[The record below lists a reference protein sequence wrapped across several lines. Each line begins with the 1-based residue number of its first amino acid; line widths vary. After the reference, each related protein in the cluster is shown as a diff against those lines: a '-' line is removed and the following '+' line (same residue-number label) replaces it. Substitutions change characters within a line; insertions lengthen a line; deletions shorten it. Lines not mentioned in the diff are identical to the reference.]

1 MKDALTRIPEDVKV
15 AEAAKME
22 KEGQKMQIITAENLP
37 EGTKLSIIEDLALQQ
52 GGEIIELN
60 NNGSKERIVWHN
72 DDRNFPQS
80 Y

>member
-1 MKDALTRIPEDVKV
+1 MVDTLNRVLESVKE

-22 KEGQKMQIITAENLP
+22 KAGQKMQVITAKNIP

-52 GGEIIELN
+52 GGEIIILN
-60 NNGSKERIVWHN
+60 NNGSKEKIVWHN
-72 DDRNFPQS
+72 DDRYLPQS